1 MTVSELI
8 EKLGA
13 CEKSAEVSILV
24 EPNERCVGGTPCVG
38 IERIAVGF
46 DWDCGKVFILPN
58 KKLVEVQ
65 E

>member
-1 MTVSELI
+1 MTVSELMK
-8 EKLGA
+8 ELGQQNPTD
-13 CEKSAEVSILV
+13 EVSILV
-24 EPNERCVGGTPCVG
+24 KPSERCVGGTPCVG
-38 IERIAVGF
+38 IERITVGF